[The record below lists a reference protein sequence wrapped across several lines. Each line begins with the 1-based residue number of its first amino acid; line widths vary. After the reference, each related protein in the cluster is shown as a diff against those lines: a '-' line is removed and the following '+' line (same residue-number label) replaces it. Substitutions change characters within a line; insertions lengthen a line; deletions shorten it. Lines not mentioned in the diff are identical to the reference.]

1 MSKKNGK
8 LRSRARDRPA
18 GGQSLAGDQST
29 AVQARS
35 SVQGMSTGA
44 NRRLGGD
51 RRLGWLSQ
59 YTRAMNSMEASET
72 IYAAV
77 LRIANALGTMPVHLY
92 KGSERQTGDL
102 RDYLLSLRPNRRQSA
117 FAFKQA
123 MEICRNTEGR
133 AYAVKR
139 FNAHGYLAALECLDP
154 CAVTP
159 LEEETTGEIW
169 YCVRSEQGRMEYLHN
184 WYVLEFFHA
193 STNGLT
199 GARVMD
205 VLAGTIEYG
214 EEVKKFSLE
223 NLKNVSNAIVMEFPT
238 NFGPTDRLRAVKET
252 LDIYRKNGGK
262 IIALDSGVTAKM
274 LGGDA
279 IEAAAFDVDGV
290 TRRRVATVLSLPP
303 HMLGDYG
310 DVTAA
315 TPEGQN
321 LEFLTMTMTP
331 IVQQWVE
338 QLNYKLLTH
347 EERAAGY
354 EFRFDMSAYLR
365 ADARTRSA
373 IHQSQIR
380 SGERTPNEIRAE
392 DYMPPVPGG
401 DVLLVSKD
409 LAPLELVAKGGT
421 IDLNAL
427 NGEKNSA
434 KGAGGENA

>member
-1 MSKKNGK
+1 MSKHHGK
-8 LRSRARDRPA
+8 PRSRARDRP
-18 GGQSLAGDQST
+18 GDNRCPMGSD
-29 AVQARS
+29 VQARS
-35 SVQGMSTGA
+35 SVQGASLGFMTQYMRTSTD
-44 NRRLGGD
+44 LK
-51 RRLGWLSQ
+51 S
-59 YTRAMNSMEASET
+59 SET

-77 LRIANALGTMPVHLY
+77 LRIANALGTMPVCLY
-92 KGSERQTGDL
+92 KGTERQRQDP
-102 RDYLLSLRPNRRQSA
+102 RDHLLSLRPNKRQGA

-139 FNAHGYLAALECLDP
+139 FNAQGSLAALECWDP
-154 CAVTP
+154 CRVTP

-169 YCVRSEQGRMEYLHN
+169 YCVDNGHGGMEYLHN

-193 STNGLT
+193 STDGLT
-199 GARVMD
+199 GVRVMD
-205 VLAGTIEYG
+205 VLAGTIQYG

-238 NFGPTDRLRAVKET
+238 NFDAPKRVRAVTET

-262 IIALDSGVTAKM
+262 IIALDSGVSAKM
-274 LGGDA
+274 LGGSA

-290 TRRRVATVLSLPP
+290 TRRRVATVLGLPP

-310 DVTAA
+310 DVTSG
-315 TPEGQN
+315 TQEGQN

-347 EERAAGY
+347 AEREDGY

-365 ADARTRSA
+365 ADAKSRSA

-380 SGERTPNEIRAE
+380 CGERTVNEIRAE
-392 DYMPPVPGG
+392 DNYPPVEGG
-401 DVLLVSKD
+401 NVPFVSKD
-409 LAPLELVAKGGT
+409 LAPVTLVAKGGT

-427 NGEKNSA
+427 NGEKNAA
-434 KGAGGENA
+434 K

>member
-8 LRSRARDRPA
+8 LRTRARDRPA
-18 GGQSLAGDQST
+18 GGQSLAGGQNM

-35 SVQGMSTGA
+35 GVLGASTGSE
-44 NRRLGGD
+44 
-51 RRLGWLSQ
+51 RRLGWLMQ
-59 YTRAMNSMEASET
+59 YTRAMSSMEASET

-92 KGSERQTGDL
+92 KGTQRQVNDP

-154 CAVTP
+154 CRVTP

-169 YCVRSEQGRMEYLHN
+169 YCVRDDQGHMEYLHN

-193 STNGLT
+193 SVNGLT
-199 GARVMD
+199 GTRVMD
-205 VLAGTIEYG
+205 VLAGTIQYG

-223 NLKNVSNAIVMEFPT
+223 NLKNVSNAIVMEFPSA
-238 NFGPTDRLRAVKET
+238 FQGEARKRAVKET
-252 LDIYRKNGGK
+252 LDIYRQNGGK
-262 IIALDSGVTAKM
+262 IIALDAGVMAKM
-274 LGGDA
+274 LGGSAIDA
-279 IEAAAFDVDGV
+279 EAFNVDGV
-290 TRRRVATVLSLPP
+290 TRRRVATVLCLPP

-315 TPEGQN
+315 TPEGQAQ
-321 LEFLTMTMTP
+321 EFLTMTMTP

-338 QLNYKLLTH
+338 QLNYKLLTR
-347 EERAAGY
+347 EERAAGW

-365 ADARTRSA
+365 ADAKSRSA

-380 SGERTPNEIRAE
+380 CGERTVNEIRAE
-392 DYMPPVPGG
+392 DHLPPVEGG
-401 DVLLVSKD
+401 NVAFVSKD
-409 LAPLELVAKGGT
+409 LAPVELVAKGGT

-434 KGAGGENA
+434 KGAG

>member
-1 MSKKNGK
+1 MGKKRN
-8 LRSRARDRPA
+8 RSMQTRARDRPA
-18 GGQSLAGDQST
+18 GDRRPAGGQSA
-29 AVQARS
+29 APQAAARG
-35 SVQGMSTGA
+35 VQGVSV
-44 NRRLGGD
+44 
-51 RRLGWLSQ
+51 GWVTQ
-59 YTRAMNSMEASET
+59 YMRAMNSMEASET

-92 KGSERQTGDL
+92 KGTQRQTQDP
-102 RDYLLSLRPNRRQSA
+102 RDYLLGLRPNRRQSA

-139 FNAHGYLAALECLDP
+139 FNAQGYLAALECWDP
-154 CAVTP
+154 CRVMP

-169 YCVRSEQGRMEYLHN
+169 YRIDNGYGGVEYLHN

-193 STNGLT
+193 SVNGLT
-199 GARVMD
+199 GTRVMD
-205 VLAGTIEYG
+205 VLAGTIQYG

-238 NFGPTDRLRAVKET
+238 AFEGQRRKRAVEET
-252 LDIYRKNGGK
+252 LEIYRKNGGK
-262 IIALDSGVTAKM
+262 VIALDAGVSAKM
-274 LGGDA
+274 LGGNA

-290 TRRRVATVLSLPP
+290 TRRRVATVLGLPP

-315 TPEGQN
+315 TPEGQAQ
-321 LEFLTMTMTP
+321 EFLTMTMTP
-331 IVQQWVE
+331 IVQQWIE

-347 EERAAGY
+347 AEREDGY

-365 ADARTRSA
+365 ADAKSRSA

-380 SGERTPNEIRAE
+380 CGERTVNEIRAE
-392 DYMPPVPGG
+392 DHMPPVEGG
-401 DVLLVSKD
+401 DVAFVSKD
-409 LAPLELVAKGGT
+409 LAPVTLVAKGGT

-427 NGEKNSA
+427 SGEKNSA
-434 KGAGGENA
+434 KGAGGEKVA

>member
-1 MSKKNGK
+1 MSKRSGK
-8 LRSRARDRPA
+8 IRSRARDRPA
-18 GGQSLAGDQST
+18 GDRRPEGQG
-29 AVQARS
+29 VQAAVRTG
-35 SVQGMSTGA
+35 VMGA
-44 NRRLGGD
+44 NLGGD
-51 RRLGWLSQ
+51 RRLGWLTQ
-59 YTRAMNSMEASET
+59 YMRASTDLASSET

-92 KGSERQTGDL
+92 KETERQRSDP

-139 FNAHGYLAALECLDP
+139 FDAQGRLAALECWDP
-154 CAVTP
+154 CRVTP

-169 YCVRSEQGRMEYLHN
+169 YCVDNGFGSMEYLHN

-193 STNGLT
+193 SVNGLT
-199 GARVMD
+199 GVRVMD
-205 VLAGTIEYG
+205 VLAGTVQYG

-238 NFGPTDRLRAVKET
+238 NFGDTSRVRAVKET
-252 LDIYRKNGGK
+252 LDIYRKTGGK
-262 IIALDSGVTAKM
+262 VIALDSGVTAKM
-274 LGGDA
+274 LGGSA
-279 IEAAAFDVDGV
+279 IDAAAFDVDGV

-315 TPEGQN
+315 TPEGQAQ
-321 LEFLTMTMTP
+321 EFLTMTMTP
-331 IVQQWVE
+331 IVQQWIE

-347 EERAAGY
+347 GEREAGY

-392 DYMPPVPGG
+392 DYMPPVEGG

-409 LAPLELVAKGGT
+409 LAPLTLVAKGGT

-434 KGAGGENA
+434 KSAGGK

>member
-1 MSKKNGK
+1 MGKKRN
-8 LRSRARDRPA
+8 RSMQTRARDRPETP
-18 GGQSLAGDQST
+18 ST
-29 AVQARS
+29 ACGRSPSLKREARDGEIQAAAHGG
-35 SVQGMSTGA
+35 VMGM
-44 NRRLGGD
+44 N
-51 RRLGWLSQ
+51 LGWLTQ
-59 YTRAMNSMEASET
+59 YMRAGMDLASSET

-92 KGSERQTGDL
+92 KGTERQRNDP

-139 FNAHGYLAALECLDP
+139 FDAQGRLAALECWDP
-154 CAVTP
+154 CRVTP
-159 LEEETTGEIW
+159 LEEETTGEVW
-169 YCVRSEQGRMEYLHN
+169 YCVDNGFGSMEYLHN

-193 STNGLT
+193 SVNGLT
-199 GARVMD
+199 GVRVMD
-205 VLAGTIEYG
+205 VLAGTVKYG

-238 NFGPTDRLRAVKET
+238 AFDGPRRKRAVEET

-262 IIALDSGVTAKM
+262 VIALDAGVAAKM
-274 LGGDA
+274 LGGSGIDP
-279 IEAAAFDVDGV
+279 AAFDVDGV

-338 QLNYKLLTH
+338 QLNYKLLTPQ
-347 EERAAGY
+347 ERMDGWA
-354 EFRFDMSAYLR
+354 FRFDMSAYLR
-365 ADARTRSA
+365 ADARSRSA

-392 DYMPPVPGG
+392 DHMPPVEGG

-409 LAPLELVAKGGT
+409 LAPLTLVAKGGT
-421 IDLNAL
+421 IDVNAL